1 MTMMMGEDRCYHVD
15 KRWLW
20 WAELVVVVVEKEG
33 YDDDDDCDV
42 MTSMVEAT
50 MILPTRYWE

>member
-33 YDDDDDCDV
+33 YDDDCDV
-42 MTSMVEAT
+42 MTSMVEVT
-50 MILPTRYWE
+50 MLPTRYWE

>member
-1 MTMMMGEDRCYHVD
+1 M
-15 KRWLW
+15 
-20 WAELVVVVVEKEG
+20 VVVVEKEG
-33 YDDDDDCDV
+33 YDDDDCDV